1 MSENLQNILHSVRNR
16 ARRVISSV
24 MNIDEKSLK
33 FLRVEFHNDEIIM
46 YFSSGLRTFK
56 VIANLEGEIKS
67 VEEVV
72 NIEPSDSATFCI
84 DKRSATII
92 VARRFPE
99 WRIVDVWQVRDG
111 YKFKIQANGKAR
123 IVKVSC
129 DGRVIV
135 ESGVYKIVK
144 SIKKVIESIIGR
156 TQ

>member
-1 MSENLQNILHSVRNR
+1 MSENLQSILQSVRNR

-24 MNIDEKSLK
+24 MNIDEKSLR
-33 FLRVEFHNDEIIM
+33 FLRVEFENGEIVM

-67 VEEVV
+67 IEEVV

-99 WRIVDVWQVRDG
+99 WKIVDVWQVRDG
-111 YKFKIQANGKAR
+111 YKFKLQANGKVR
-123 IVKVSC
+123 IIKVGC
-129 DGRVIV
+129 DGKVTV
-135 ESGVYKIVK
+135 ESGVYKVVR
-144 SIKKVIESIIGR
+144 SIKKMLENIIGR
-156 TQ
+156 MQ